1 MAVSDRPPQAEQ
13 PLPELLKQ
21 LAEQTQTLVKQE
33 LALAKAEM
41 TQKGKQAGLG
51 AGLFGGAGVMGLGA
65 FGALTACLIA
75 LLATALNHVWLAA
88 LIVAVVY
95 AAIAGILALLGKQR
109 VEAGTPP
116 VPERAIES
124 TKQDVEAAKRGAKE
138 ARA

>member
-1 MAVSDRPPQAEQ
+1 MAVSDRPPQADQ

-21 LAEQTQTLVKQE
+21 LAEQTQTLVRQE

-51 AGLFGGAGVMGLGA
+51 AGLVGGASIIALGA

-88 LIVAVVY
+88 LIVAIVY
-95 AAIAGILALLGKQR
+95 GAVAAVL
-109 VEAGTPP
+109 
-116 VPERAIES
+116 
-124 TKQDVEAAKRGAKE
+124 AKRGKEEIQEAAPPAPEQTIETLKEDAQWAKT
-138 ARA
+138 RK

>member
-1 MAVSDRPPQAEQ
+1 MAVSDRPPQADQ

-33 LALAKAEM
+33 LALARAEM

-51 AGLFGGAGVMGLGA
+51 AGLVGGATVMALGA

-88 LIVAVVY
+88 LIVAIVY
-95 AAIAGILALLGKQR
+95 GAVAAVL
-109 VEAGTPP
+109 
-116 VPERAIES
+116 
-124 TKQDVEAAKRGAKE
+124 AKRGKEEIQDAGPPAPEQTIETLKEDAQWAKTLK
-138 ARA
+138 